1 MEQSFF
7 NIGQKIPFFSVK
19 EYLDDQ
25 SPTPEDIIHP
35 RILTKRGLL
44 VLGGPPKIGK
54 SDFLISWLIYM
65 AAGTPPTILQ

>member
-1 MEQSFF
+1 MLQDFF
-7 NIGQKIPFFSVK
+7 TITQKIPFFSVK

-25 SPTPEDIIHP
+25 SPIPEDIIAP

-54 SDFLISWLIYM
+54 SDF
-65 AAGTPPTILQ
+65 